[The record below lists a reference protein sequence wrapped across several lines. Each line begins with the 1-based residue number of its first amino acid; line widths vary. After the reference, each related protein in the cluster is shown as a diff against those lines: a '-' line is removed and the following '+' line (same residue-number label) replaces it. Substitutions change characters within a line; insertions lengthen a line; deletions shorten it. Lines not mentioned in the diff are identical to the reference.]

1 MNFLIILLLPKPNT
15 RARIL
20 NKGIYPIFRRG
31 HTPGHYCRCETK
43 PPAHFFRLK
52 TGKAVMRKINTFR
65 PLVFSSLVLASAF
78 ISSGL
83 SAAEPPAPL
92 EPLPSPAQLAW
103 QEDELTLFTHFGMN
117 TFTGRSTGLGNED
130 PKLFNPTGL
139 DCNQWVRVAKEC
151 GFKGIIL
158 TAKHHDGFCLWP
170 TATTEHSVKDST
182 WKGGKGDVVRELA
195 DACKAGGIKLGI
207 YCSPWDRSVAT
218 YDSDKPGYA
227 KYYHQQLSELLG
239 NYGPVY
245 EMWFDGNHADVA
257 DWSNII
263 GLVRKLQPNAVI
275 KQGPRLE
282 PILEDVRWVGNE
294 LACAGLTNWS
304 VYPAPQ
310 LATAPEP
317 GEGGSRSLWFPVECD
332 TMMVGHWFWD
342 GTPPKDL
349 ATLLNYYYTSVG
361 RNSILLLNVA
371 PDKRGLFSDD
381 SVKRLHEF
389 HDALQKIFG
398 TDFAAGK
405 TAVASNVRG
414 KDPAFGADKAL
425 DGDKNT
431 YWSTDDGVTNA
442 TLEVDLGGEQEFNV
456 VRLEEMIRLGQRIA
470 EYKIEAWDDA
480 AKNWKELNH
489 GYTIGYRKLDRF
501 PRVKSSKVRLTILR
515 ARACP
520 TLKSFGVHLDTIS
533 PAESFEPANANFEPA
548 PKPAPRKKTT
558 S

>member
-1 MNFLIILLLPKPNT
+1 MIKKTTPHLVLTSLLLT
-15 RARIL
+15 CL
-20 NKGIYPIFRRG
+20 
-31 HTPGHYCRCETK
+31 
-43 PPAHFFRLK
+43 
-52 TGKAVMRKINTFR
+52 
-65 PLVFSSLVLASAF
+65 
-78 ISSGL
+78 SSGL
-83 SAAEPPAPL
+83 AAKAAEPPAPL
-92 EPLPSPAQLAW
+92 GPLPSPAQLAW

-130 PKLFNPTGL
+130 PNLFDPTDL
-139 DCNQWVRVAKEC
+139 DCHQWVQVAQEC

-170 TATTEHSVKDST
+170 TATTGHSVKSSA
-182 WKGGKGDVVRELA
+182 WKNGKGDVVRELA

-207 YCSPWDRSVAT
+207 YCSPWDRNVT
-218 YDSDKPGYA
+218 NYDSDKPAYA
-227 KYYHQQLSELLG
+227 KYYREQLSELLS

-245 EMWFDGNHADVA
+245 EMWFDGNKANVA
-257 DWSNII
+257 DWPNII
-263 GLVRKLQPNAVI
+263 GLVRKLQPNTVI

-294 LACAGLTNWS
+294 LACAPLANWS
-304 VYPAPQ
+304 VYPAPTSQ
-310 LATAPEP
+310 LSAGNSPPEK
-317 GEGGSRSLWFPVECD
+317 WFPVECD

-349 ATLLNYYYTSVG
+349 PTLLNYYYTSVG

-371 PDKRGLFSDD
+371 PDKRGKFSDD

-414 KDPAFGADKAL
+414 QDPAFGADKAL

-431 YWSTDDGVTNA
+431 YWATDDGVTNA

-456 VRLEEMIRLGQRIA
+456 IRLEEMITLGQRVA
-470 EYKIEAWDDA
+470 EYKIEAWNDA
-480 AKNWKELNH
+480 AKGWKELNH
-489 GYTIGYRKLDRF
+489 GFTIGYRKLDRF
-501 PRVKSSKVRLTILR
+501 PKVKSSKVRLTILQ

-520 TLKSFGVHLDTIS
+520 AIKSFGVHLDTIS
-533 PAESFEPANANFEPA
+533 PPEFFEPDKANLEVKPATRA
-548 PKPAPRKKTT
+548 PKK
-558 S
+558 

>member
-1 MNFLIILLLPKPNT
+1 MRNT
-15 RARIL
+15 
-20 NKGIYPIFRRG
+20 
-31 HTPGHYCRCETK
+31 
-43 PPAHFFRLK
+43 
-52 TGKAVMRKINTFR
+52 KIPY
-65 PLVFSSLVLASAF
+65 PLVVSFALAASV
-78 ISSGL
+78 
-83 SAAEPPAPL
+83 AARVQATEPPKPL
-92 EPLPSPAQLAW
+92 EPIPSPAQLAW

-117 TFTGRSTGLGNED
+117 TFTGRGTGLGNED
-130 PKLFNPTGL
+130 PKLFNPAAL
-139 DCNQWVRVAKEC
+139 DCNQWVQVAKEC

-170 TATTEHSVKDST
+170 TATTSHSVKSST
-182 WKGGKGDVVRELA
+182 WKDGKGDVVRELS

-207 YCSPWDRSVAT
+207 YCSPWDRSVT
-218 YDSDKPGYA
+218 NYDSDKPAYA
-227 KYYHQQLSELLG
+227 KYYHQQLSELLS

-245 EMWFDGNHADVA
+245 EMWFDGNKANVA
-257 DWSNII
+257 DWPEII
-263 GLVRKLQPNAVI
+263 GVVRKLQPNAVI

-294 LACAGLTNWS
+294 QACAMLANWS
-304 VYPAPQ
+304 VYPAPD
-310 LATAPEP
+310 AP
-317 GEGGSRSLWFPVECD
+317 SAKWFPVECD
-332 TMMVGHWFWD
+332 TMMIGHWFWD

-371 PDKRGLFSDD
+371 PDKRGQFSDD

-414 KDPAFGADKAL
+414 NSATFGAGNAL

-431 YWSTDDGVTNA
+431 YWATGDGVTNA

-456 VRLEEMIRLGQRIA
+456 VRIEEMITLGQRVA
-470 EYKIEAWDDA
+470 EYKIEAWNDTS
-480 AKNWKELNH
+480 KNWQELNH
-489 GYTIGYRKLDRF
+489 GFTIGYRKLDRF
-501 PRVKSSKVRLTILR
+501 PKVKASKVRLTILR

-520 TLKSFGVHLDTIS
+520 AIKSFGVHLDTIS
-533 PAESFEPANANFEPA
+533 PAESFEPSQANMEIK
-548 PKPAPRKKTT
+548 PKPAPAPKK
-558 S
+558 

>member
-1 MNFLIILLLPKPNT
+1 M
-15 RARIL
+15 
-20 NKGIYPIFRRG
+20 
-31 HTPGHYCRCETK
+31 TK
-43 PPAHFFRLK
+43 AF
-52 TGKAVMRKINTFR
+52 MQKINTVR
-65 PLVFSSLVLASAF
+65 PILFYVVLCACVSLAAKLAAV
-78 ISSGL
+78 
-83 SAAEPPAPL
+83 EPPKPI

-103 QEDELTLFTHFGMN
+103 QEDELTLFTHFGIN

-130 PKLFNPTGL
+130 PKLFNPTAL
-139 DCNQWVRVAKEC
+139 DCGQWVRVAREC

-170 TATTEHSVKDST
+170 TAATEHSVKNST
-182 WKGGKGDVVRELA
+182 WKEGKGDVVRELA

-207 YCSPWDRSVAT
+207 YCSPWDRSVTT
-218 YDSDKPGYA
+218 YDSDKPAYA

-257 DWSNII
+257 DWPNII
-263 GLVRKLQPNAVI
+263 GLVRKLQPGAVI

-294 LACAGLTNWS
+294 MACAPLANWS
-304 VYPAPQ
+304 VYPAPTAQ
-310 LATAPEP
+310 LPTKD
-317 GEGGSRSLWFPVECD
+317 SQWFPVECD

-414 KDPAFGADKAL
+414 NDAAFNADKAL
-425 DGDKNT
+425 DENKET
-431 YWSTDDGVTNA
+431 YWTTDDGVTQA
-442 TLEVDLGGEQEFNV
+442 TLEVDLGGEREFNV
-456 VRLEEMIRLGQRIA
+456 VRLEEMLTLGQRVA

-480 AKNWKELNH
+480 SKTWKELNH
-489 GYTIGYRKLDRF
+489 GFTIGYRKLDRF
-501 PRVKSSKVRLTILR
+501 PKVKSSRVRLTILQ

-520 TLKSFGVHLDTIS
+520 AIKSVGVHLDTIS
-533 PAESFEPANANFEPA
+533 PEEYFQPDKANLEIKPKTSA
-548 PKPAPRKKTT
+548 PKK
-558 S
+558 